1 MTAHPAGTESAG
13 RSLRI
18 LIESSEYWLLNMGD
32 LAMLDV
38 TVRRFRDRWPEAR
51 IGVLT
56 DTPALLH
63 AYFPGV
69 DAVAPLGSSAWS
81 PAGRWAAL
89 AERAGPR
96 LVGPFAIGF
105 LTARAWLPQKARGAR
120 RRATRLLRSATG
132 RMRRRDPLRTQQ
144 VAAAE
149 APAGPALGSL
159 TETTRTAIAEASL
172 VAALGGGYLTDAD
185 PWQSARVLNVVEHAA
200 RNGVPTAMLG
210 QGLGPIDDPALLSRA
225 AEVLPQVQVIALRER
240 RKGPDLLQR
249 AGVSPSRVEVTG
261 DDAIELPWS
270 QRPSDLGGD
279 LGLCLRIAGYSPVT
293 EAARTAVA
301 TSVQSLA
308 REVGAGV
315 VPVVIAEYRSQDRR
329 STLPL
334 LEGWDGARRPLGRFA
349 RPQDVARQVGTCR
362 VMVTGA
368 YHAGVFALSQGI
380 PVVALTSSAYY
391 DDKFLGLGD
400 MFGTGLEL
408 LRLDTD
414 DLAEQLSAAIRS
426 AWKAA
431 PEVRPALLASA
442 EHQIA
447 LSRRAFDRV
456 CGLV

>member
-1 MTAHPAGTESAG
+1 
-13 RSLRI
+13 
-18 LIESSEYWLLNMGD
+18 
-32 LAMLDV
+32 
-38 TVRRFRDRWPEAR
+38 
-51 IGVLT
+51 
-56 DTPALLH
+56 
-63 AYFPGV
+63 
-69 DAVAPLGSSAWS
+69 
-81 PAGRWAAL
+81 
-89 AERAGPR
+89 
-96 LVGPFAIGF
+96 
-105 LTARAWLPQKARGAR
+105 
-120 RRATRLLRSATG
+120 
-132 RMRRRDPLRTQQ
+132 
-144 VAAAE
+144 
-149 APAGPALGSL
+149 
-159 TETTRTAIAEASL
+159 
-172 VAALGGGYLTDAD
+172 
-185 PWQSARVLNVVEHAA
+185 
-200 RNGVPTAMLG
+200 
-210 QGLGPIDDPALLSRA
+210 
-225 AEVLPQVQVIALRER
+225 
-240 RKGPDLLQR
+240 
-249 AGVSPSRVEVTG
+249 VSPSRVEVTG